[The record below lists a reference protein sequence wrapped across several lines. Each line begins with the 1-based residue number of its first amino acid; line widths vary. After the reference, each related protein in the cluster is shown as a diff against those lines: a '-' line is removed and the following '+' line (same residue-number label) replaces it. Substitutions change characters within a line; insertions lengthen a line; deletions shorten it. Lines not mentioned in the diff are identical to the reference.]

1 MPLFYLQ
8 GGMKMAKSATIK
20 DNKWVGTIFEN
31 EDLVDLMIPL
41 DPLNKSKH
49 MFVCIN
55 GQEVYVARGMKTK
68 VPACVAELVNRS
80 LQEKQEAELA
90 MENQSQINY

>member
-1 MPLFYLQ
+1 
-8 GGMKMAKSATIK
+8 MAKSATIK

-49 MFVCIN
+49 MLVCIN
-55 GQEVYVARGMKTK
+55 GPEVYVARGMRTK
-68 VPACVAELVNRS
+68 VPACVAELVNRC

-90 MENQSQINY
+90 MENQSQSNY

>member
-1 MPLFYLQ
+1 
-8 GGMKMAKSATIK
+8 MAKSATIK
-20 DNKWVGTIFEN
+20 DNKWVGTIFEH

-55 GQEVYVARGMKTK
+55 GQEVYVARGTKTK
-68 VPACVAELVNRS
+68 HCRTLFRTLAYCPAP
-80 LQEKQEAELA
+80 
-90 MENQSQINY
+90 

>member
-1 MPLFYLQ
+1 
-8 GGMKMAKSATIK
+8 MAKSATIK

-49 MFVCIN
+49 MFVCITDN
-55 GQEVYVARGMKTK
+55 RYRSRCVRYSRYRRKWKTIY
-68 VPACVAELVNRS
+68 PS
-80 LQEKQEAELA
+80 TH
-90 MENQSQINY
+90 